1 MEQKRRIYANENI
14 LQQSKLEKYIERDI
28 EILKGIS
35 KLQIPIELRKK
46 KMEELESS
54 IYSKREEL
62 EKLKSIQSGI
72 DKGECDTEI
81 QNEIKS
87 NKKVAKE
94 KPVKPVI
101 KLDVKP
107 KQDVKSEIKSD
118 IKKFIYKEEPK
129 LKKSRSENSRE
140 NQPPTHSM
148 TGQQREDKSKQRDYD
163 YFYRHFQKCQ
173 ETLPTYIQENLKEM
187 PNNKGYIW
195 RGCWFFGELE
205 NEPNQPLILFEKNRG
220 VMNIHEVDDYEHRIF
235 EKIGKNKKT
244 LVKRIPKHNYNGGRN
259 KKSIGVSKE
268 NNKKITRK

>member
-118 IKKFIYKEEPK
+118 IKKFIYKC
-129 LKKSRSENSRE
+129 
-140 NQPPTHSM
+140 H
-148 TGQQREDKSKQRDYD
+148 
-163 YFYRHFQKCQ
+163 
-173 ETLPTYIQENLKEM
+173 
-187 PNNKGYIW
+187 
-195 RGCWFFGELE
+195 
-205 NEPNQPLILFEKNRG
+205 
-220 VMNIHEVDDYEHRIF
+220 
-235 EKIGKNKKT
+235 
-244 LVKRIPKHNYNGGRN
+244 
-259 KKSIGVSKE
+259 
-268 NNKKITRK
+268 